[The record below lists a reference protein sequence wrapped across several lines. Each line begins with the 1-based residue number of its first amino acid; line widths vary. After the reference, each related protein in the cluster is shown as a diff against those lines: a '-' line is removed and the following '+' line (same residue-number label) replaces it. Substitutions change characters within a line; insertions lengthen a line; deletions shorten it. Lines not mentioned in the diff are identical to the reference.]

1 MNHGLSRPL
10 ALIIL
15 DGWGYSPRLEGNAI
29 ALAHTPYYDEVC
41 RKYPKTT
48 LAASGRR
55 VGLPPETAGNSEMG
69 HLNIGTGRIVQTD
82 VYRIE
87 NAVRSGEFQENEVLN
102 DAFAR
107 AVASDSPIHLVGLL
121 SDGGIHSS
129 SQNLFEL
136 LRMAKRSEAEKVFVH
151 CFLDGRDVQPRTA
164 DIYVEALEI
173 KMADIGVGRIASLCG
188 RFFAM
193 DGGENWERTARAYT
207 MLVHAEGERTFD
219 AINTIRNSFLRGI
232 SDEFIAPIVIEKE
245 AGVPVAS
252 IRDGD
257 VVIFFNHRPDTMRQ
271 LVRSLALADE
281 GEWTNS
287 GRPRIDAVCLTEYDP
302 GFDLPVAFK
311 PIAERNVLT
320 HVLNEKKVMNHT
332 ITETERFSH
341 LTYFFN
347 GGIDLFHLDE
357 RSEAEFIASAGS
369 ESYETAPETRSFK
382 IADRFL
388 RRLEAEPAGFFV
400 VNLPA
405 ADLVAATGNIESTVE
420 AVQFVDTCLGGILEK
435 IRERGGVAVIT
446 SSHGNCEEMRHI
458 ISGETDVRSTANHV
472 PFHIV
477 DDNANG
483 LNLRDGGSLADVAPT
498 VLGILGIEKPDE
510 MTGSDLR
517 VF

>member
-1 MNHGLSRPL
+1 MDNGFNKPL

-15 DGWGYSPRLEGNAI
+15 DGWGYSPRIDGNAI

-55 VGLPPETAGNSEMG
+55 VGLPADVPGNSEVG
-69 HLNIGTGRIVQTD
+69 HLNLGTGRIVQTD
-82 VYRIE
+82 VSRIE
-87 NAVRSGEFQENEVLN
+87 NAVRSGQFLENQVLN
-102 DAFAR
+102 AAFAR
-107 AVASDSPIHLVGLL
+107 AVENDAPVHLVGLL
-121 SDGGIHSS
+121 SDGGVHSS
-129 SQNLFEL
+129 SENLFEL
-136 LRMAKRSEAEKVFVH
+136 LRMAKRAGAEKVFVH

-173 KMADIGVGRIASLCG
+173 KIADIGVGKIASLCG

-219 AINTIRNSFLRGI
+219 AMHTIRNSFLRGI

-252 IRDGD
+252 VKDGD

-281 GEWTNS
+281 GAWTNA
-287 GRPRIDAVCLTEYDP
+287 GRPRIDAVCMTEYDP

-311 PIAERNVLT
+311 PNAERNVLT
-320 HVLNEKKVMNHT
+320 HVLNAKKVLNYS
-332 ITETERFSH
+332 ITETERLPH

-347 GGIDLFHLDE
+347 GGIDVDDPNA
-357 RSEAEFIASAGS
+357 RSEAEFIASATPDTF
-369 ESYETAPETRSFK
+369 ESAPETRSFK
-382 IADRFL
+382 VTDRFL
-388 RRLEAEPAGFFV
+388 RRLESHPNSFFV

-405 ADLVAATGNIESTVE
+405 ADLVAAIGNIESTVE
-420 AVQFVDTCLGGILEK
+420 ALQYVDTCLGGILEK
-435 IRERGGVAVIT
+435 LRDAGGVAVIT
-446 SSHGNCEEMRHI
+446 SSHGNVEEMRDVSSGESI
-458 ISGETDVRSTANHV
+458 ISSTSNQV

-477 DDNANG
+477 DDKAHG
-483 LNLRDGGSLADVAPT
+483 LSLREGGSLADVAPT
-498 VLGILGIEKPDE
+498 VLGILGIEKPSE
-510 MTGSDLR
+510 MTGIDLR
-517 VF
+517 IF